1 MANRLQNFQTWLLE
15 NRFFRVARFAKD
27 PKYKP
32 APEEAL
38 AQLPDEIAE
47 ELMNALNDLPVA
59 VKEESAILEELG
71 RAIARWKD
79 RPRVSQNSIVL
90 LMDPVSSVSRIL
102 TTCLIKLRKQHDD
115 ATLSVNLLDWV
126 ERPADAKGIKEQIE
140 QGFGIDVDA
149 KDSHD
154 YRLSTE
160 KKSHA
165 NISVSS
171 RVASEDEEKK
181 DSPVGA
187 KELMVIPNLSWCF
200 LRSVSGL
207 DGLDYIQ
214 DLLPS
219 NHRRFWVMGSGIV
232 GWEYLKSTL
241 KFHAYCGD
249 TFRIPALS
257 GEDLQSWLAPVVAQ
271 FDIYFLDTTL
281 PHRLQNIDDILT
293 IDISADKPMEA
304 LSEITQEV
312 SATVQAS
319 VNAVKDE
326 LVNNDDD
333 EREDSSSERQY
344 FQRLAELSDGVSTVA
359 LQLFIKSLRY
369 KEVEVKTERPKTDG
383 SNTNNTQPK
392 VLIKDN
398 DNAVADASH
407 KSATKAVQES
417 AVSHTDRSYA
427 ALSGK
432 VGFRKEHRVIAITPK
447 LPPLP
452 ELSQSDLYLLYSLIL
467 HGDLTIGA
475 LAESLGDAPNVVNNQ
490 VQLLRN
496 EGVIEQKGSVLKAN
510 PAHYPQLRRELDKNN
525 FIIEVPQ

>member
-1 MANRLQNFQTWLLE
+1 MANKLQQFQTWLLE
-15 NRFFRVARFAKD
+15 DRFFRIARFAKD

-38 AQLPDEIAE
+38 AQLPDEITE
-47 ELMNALNDLPVA
+47 ELITAANSLPVA

-71 RAIARWKD
+71 RAIARWKEH
-79 RPRVSQNSIVL
+79 PKMSQNSIVL
-90 LMDPVSSVSRIL
+90 LIDPVSSVSRIL
-102 TTCLIKLRKQHDD
+102 TTCLIKLQKQQDE
-115 ATLSVNLLDWV
+115 ASISINLLDWI
-126 ERPADAKGIKEQIE
+126 ERPADTKTIQAQIKQRL
-140 QGFGIDVDA
+140 GIDTDA
-149 KDSHD
+149 KDSQD
-154 YRLSTE
+154 YLLSTE
-160 KKSHA
+160 KQSHA
-165 NISVSS
+165 DISVSS
-171 RVASEDEEKK
+171 RTDKEEENNDGIAK
-181 DSPVGA
+181 A

-207 DGLDYIQ
+207 NGIDYLQ

-219 NHRRFWVMGSGIV
+219 NHGRFWVMGSGIV

-257 GEDLQSWLAPVVAQ
+257 GEELQSWLAPVVAQ

-281 PHRLQNIDDILT
+281 PHRLRNIDDLLSL
-293 IDISADKPMEA
+293 DISADKPVEA

-326 LVNNDDD
+326 LIDVDQK
-333 EREDSSSERQY
+333 RESSSSERQY

-369 KEVEVKTERPKTDG
+369 KEVEVKTERPNTAS
-383 SNTNNTQPK
+383 SNANNTQQQ
-392 VLIKDN
+392 VLIKEN
-398 DNAVADASH
+398 DSAAADASN
-407 KSATKAVQES
+407 KSVTRTAQKGIVEHA
-417 AVSHTDRSYA
+417 DRSYA
-427 ALSGK
+427 AVSGK
-432 VGFRKEHRVIAITPK
+432 VGFRKEHRIIATTPK

-452 ELSQSDLYLLYSLIL
+452 DLSQNDLYLLYSLML
-467 HGDLTIGA
+467 HGDLTIGT

-496 EGVIEQKGSVLKAN
+496 EGVIEQQGNVLKAN
-510 PAHYPQLRRELDKNN
+510 PAYYPQLRRELDKNN